1 MDYGDEQRNLFE
13 FVDDNDDQDRF
24 ADWFRAGQLGT
35 GIGVSGGSA
44 GGDIEVFPG
53 LDENNDFVSDFNQN
67 QNSRPDYTEPF
78 LRYAVD
84 PPEFL
89 FGMDMNN
96 NTLIDRFED
105 DRLPDY
111 PYERDHAGYNLYGG
125 LRLTEQIQLTVGQLR
140 EELLSRDRSSEV
152 NYGLITADWRLP
164 GMDISVFEHFKFVKD
179 NIPEDRIRWIDP
191 IGLTDFPD
199 PLDNQDTFVN
209 SLFLRGRYHRIRNLN
224 VAAKLKYEIFSQRGD
239 QADIKRNRSFVGL
252 INKADYTLR
261 LNDSFTL
268 FPKWKSTFRSET
280 PSDRALQDTKS
291 LEQTL
296 FLVTRYTVIPGT
308 TWLAFGTE
316 FSNFDNLKKKSEQVQ
331 VGVIED
337 FRSLVFSILFSNTS
351 AYLGYKLTMNTG
363 FQWERQSFAE
373 ATRKET
379 LTFVRIFA
387 STGTD

>member
-1 MDYGDEQRNLFE
+1 MAGINVRAEYAVNRRFQRFPNQNFTKLAATQATAQAAYLTASYINYPWFAYGETFTMEPDYSTTSFISNSLGGVDYGDEQRNLFE

-67 QNSRPDYTEPF
+67 QNSRPDYSEPF

-111 PYERDHAGYNLYGG
+111 PYDRDHAGYNLYGG

-224 VAAKLKYEIFSQRGD
+224 VAAKLKLRNFQPARRPSRYKTQSLLCGSDQQGRLYPPSERQFHPLPQVEEHLSQRN
-239 QADIKRNRSFVGL
+239 AVR
-252 INKADYTLR
+252 
-261 LNDSFTL
+261 
-268 FPKWKSTFRSET
+268 
-280 PSDRALQDTKS
+280 PSAAGHEEPRANAVSGHPL
-291 LEQTL
+291 
-296 FLVTRYTVIPGT
+296 
-308 TWLAFGTE
+308 
-316 FSNFDNLKKKSEQVQ
+316 
-331 VGVIED
+331 
-337 FRSLVFSILFSNTS
+337 
-351 AYLGYKLTMNTG
+351 
-363 FQWERQSFAE
+363 
-373 ATRKET
+373 
-379 LTFVRIFA
+379 
-387 STGTD
+387 